1 MRRVVITGMGTVN
14 PIGNSVEELKESLRH
29 GTSGVGKITHFDTE
43 GFKATLAGEVKFEG
57 LDDLIGKKEAR
68 RMDRFTKLAVAA
80 CEEAVKDAN
89 LMEAYDPFDVSI
101 YMTSGIGGLTTMEE
115 NVKKYMEK
123 GPGRVSPFFI
133 PMNILNMAAGEI
145 SMRYKAMGI
154 SYAPVSACASGTHSI
169 GEGFRAIKHGYT
181 KAAIVG
187 GSEGSITPMAVAG
200 FSNMKAL
207 NETSDVLKASIPFDK
222 DRAGFV
228 MGEGAGALILEEL
241 EEALKRGA
249 KIYGEVVGYGATTDA
264 YHMTQPHPEALGAY
278 MAMKRALEEAS
289 VDPSDVSYINAH
301 GTSTP
306 MNDRLESMAVV
317 NLFGDQT
324 PVSSTKSM
332 TGHLLGAAGAVE
344 SIISILAIQEGFI
357 PATVNTKEIDED
369 VKANVIIGKN
379 LEKDLQYV
387 LSNSLGFGGH
397 NASLLFK
404 RWEGK

>member
-14 PIGNSVEELKESLRH
+14 PIGNSVEELKASLRN

-43 GFKATLAGEVKFEG
+43 GFKATLACEVKFDE

-89 LMEAYDPFDVSI
+89 LMDAYDLFDVSI

-207 NETSDVLKASIPFDK
+207 NETTDVLKASIPFDK

-228 MGEGAGALILEEL
+228 MGEGAGALILEDL

-249 KIYGEVVGYGATTDA
+249 TIYGEVVGYGATTDA

-278 MAMKRALEEAS
+278 MAMKKALEEAS

-404 RWEGK
+404 KWEGK

>member
-14 PIGNSVEELKESLRH
+14 PIGNSVEELKESLRS
-29 GTSGVGKITHFDTE
+29 GTSGVAKITQFDTE
-43 GFKATLAGEVKFEG
+43 GFKATLACEVKFEG
-57 LDDLIGKKEAR
+57 LDELIGKKESR
-68 RMDRFTKLAVAA
+68 RMDRFTKLGVAA

-89 LMEAYDPFDVSI
+89 LVGAYDPFDVSI
-101 YMTSGIGGLTTMEE
+101 YVTSGIGGLTTMEE
-115 NVKKYMEK
+115 NMKKYMEK

-154 SYAPVSACASGTHSI
+154 SFAPVSACASGSHSI

-187 GSEGSITPMAVAG
+187 GTEGSITPMAVAG

-207 NETSDVLKASIPFDK
+207 NETTDVLKASIPFDK

-228 MGEGAGALILEEL
+228 MGEGAGALILEDL

-249 KIYGEVVGYGATTDA
+249 TIYGEVVGYGATTDA

-278 MAMKRALEEAS
+278 MAMKKALEEAS
-289 VDPSDVSYINAH
+289 IDPSEVSYINAH

-306 MNDRLESMAVV
+306 MNDRLESMAVM
-317 NLFGDQT
+317 NLFGDKT

-344 SIISILAIQEGFI
+344 SIISIIAIQEGFI
-357 PATVNTKEIDED
+357 PATVNTKEIDEE

-379 LEKDLQYV
+379 LKKDLQYV

-404 RWEGK
+404 KWEGK

>member
-1 MRRVVITGMGTVN
+1 MGTVN
-14 PIGNSVEELKESLRH
+14 PIGNSVEELKESLRS
-29 GTSGVGKITHFDTE
+29 GTSGVAKITQFDTE
-43 GFKATLAGEVKFEG
+43 GFKATLACEVKFEG
-57 LDDLIGKKEAR
+57 LDELIGKKEAR

-89 LMEAYDPFDVSI
+89 LMGAYDPFDVSI
-101 YMTSGIGGLTTMEE
+101 YVTSGIGGLTTMEE
-115 NVKKYMEK
+115 NMKKYMEK

-154 SYAPVSACASGTHSI
+154 SFAPVSACASGTHSI

-207 NETSDVLKASIPFDK
+207 NETTDVLKASIPFDK

-228 MGEGAGALILEEL
+228 MGEGAGALILEDL

-249 KIYGEVVGYGATTDA
+249 TIYGEVVGYGATTDA

-278 MAMKRALEEAS
+278 MAMKKALEEAS
-289 VDPSDVSYINAH
+289 IDPSEVSYINAH

-306 MNDRLESMAVV
+306 MNDRLESMAVM
-317 NLFGDQT
+317 NLFGDKT

-344 SIISILAIQEGFI
+344 SIISIIAIQEGFI
-357 PATVNTKEIDED
+357 PATVNTKEIDEE

-379 LEKDLQYV
+379 LKKDLQYV

-404 RWEGK
+404 KWEGK

>member
-14 PIGNSVEELKESLRH
+14 PIGNSVEELKESLRN
-29 GTSGVGKITHFDTE
+29 GTPGVAKITQFDTE
-43 GFKATLAGEVKFEG
+43 GFKATLACEVKFEG
-57 LDDLIGKKEAR
+57 LDELIGKKEAR

-89 LMEAYDPFDVSI
+89 LMGAYDPFDVSI
-101 YMTSGIGGLTTMEE
+101 YVTSGIGGLTTMEE
-115 NVKKYMEK
+115 NMKKYMEK

-154 SYAPVSACASGTHSI
+154 SFAPVSACASGTHSI

-207 NETSDVLKASIPFDK
+207 NETTDVLKASIPFDK

-228 MGEGAGALILEEL
+228 MGEGAGALILEDL
-241 EEALKRGA
+241 DEALKRGA
-249 KIYGEVVGYGATTDA
+249 TIYGEVVGYGATTDA

-278 MAMKRALEEAS
+278 MAMKKALEEAS
-289 VDPSDVSYINAH
+289 IDPSEVSYINAH

-306 MNDRLESMAVV
+306 MNDRLESMAVM
-317 NLFGDQT
+317 NLFGDKT

-344 SIISILAIQEGFI
+344 SIISIIAIQEGFI
-357 PATVNTKEIDED
+357 PATVNTKEIDEE
-369 VKANVIIGKN
+369 VKANIIIGKN
-379 LEKDLQYV
+379 LKEDLQYV

-404 RWEGK
+404 KWEGK

>member
-14 PIGNSVEELKESLRH
+14 PIGNSVEELKESLRN
-29 GTSGVGKITHFDTE
+29 GTSGVAKITQFDTE
-43 GFKATLAGEVKFEG
+43 GFKATLACEVKFEG
-57 LDDLIGKKEAR
+57 LDELIGKKEAR

-80 CEEAVKDAN
+80 SEEAVKDAN
-89 LMEAYDPFDVSI
+89 LMGAYDPFDVSI
-101 YMTSGIGGLTTMEE
+101 YVTSGIGGLTTMEE
-115 NVKKYMEK
+115 NMKKYMEK

-154 SYAPVSACASGTHSI
+154 SFAPVSACASGTHSI

-207 NETSDVLKASIPFDK
+207 NETTDVLKASIPFDK
-222 DRAGFV
+222 DRAGFI
-228 MGEGAGALILEEL
+228 MGEGAGALILEDL

-249 KIYGEVVGYGATTDA
+249 TIYGEVVGYGATTDA

-278 MAMKRALEEAS
+278 MAMKKALEEAS
-289 VDPSDVSYINAH
+289 IDPSEVSYINAH

-306 MNDRLESMAVV
+306 MNDRLESMAVM
-317 NLFGDQT
+317 NLFGDKT

-344 SIISILAIQEGFI
+344 SIISIIAIQEGFI
-357 PATVNTKEIDED
+357 PATVNTKEIDEE

-379 LEKDLQYV
+379 LKKDLQYV

-404 RWEGK
+404 KWEGK

>member
-14 PIGNSVEELKESLRH
+14 PIGNSVEELKESLRN
-29 GTSGVGKITHFDTE
+29 GTSGVAKITQFDTE
-43 GFKATLAGEVKFEG
+43 GFKATLACEVKFEG
-57 LDDLIGKKEAR
+57 LDELIGKKEAR

-89 LMEAYDPFDVSI
+89 LMDAYDPFDVSI
-101 YMTSGIGGLTTMEE
+101 YVTSGIGGLTTMEE
-115 NVKKYMEK
+115 NMKKYMEK

-154 SYAPVSACASGTHSI
+154 SFAPVSACASGTHSI

-207 NETSDVLKASIPFDK
+207 NETTDVLKASIPFDK

-228 MGEGAGALILEEL
+228 MGEGAGALILEDL

-249 KIYGEVVGYGATTDA
+249 TIYGEVVGYGATTDA

-278 MAMKRALEEAS
+278 MAMKKALEEAS
-289 VDPSDVSYINAH
+289 IDPSEVSYINAH

-306 MNDRLESMAVV
+306 MNDRLESMAVM
-317 NLFGDQT
+317 NLFGDKT

-344 SIISILAIQEGFI
+344 SIISIIAIQEGFI
-357 PATVNTKEIDED
+357 PATVNTKEIDEE

-379 LEKDLQYV
+379 LKKDLQYV

-404 RWEGK
+404 KWEGK

>member
-14 PIGNSVEELKESLRH
+14 PIGNSVEELKESLSS
-29 GTSGVGKITHFDTE
+29 GTSGVAKITQFDTE
-43 GFKATLAGEVKFEG
+43 GFKATLACEVKFEG
-57 LDDLIGKKEAR
+57 LDELIGKKEAR

-89 LMEAYDPFDVSI
+89 LMGAYDPFDVSI
-101 YMTSGIGGLTTMEE
+101 YVTSGIGGLTTMEE
-115 NVKKYMEK
+115 NMKKYMEK

-154 SYAPVSACASGTHSI
+154 SFAPVSACASGTHSI

-207 NETSDVLKASIPFDK
+207 NETTDVLKASIPFDK

-228 MGEGAGALILEEL
+228 MGEGAGALILEDL
-241 EEALKRGA
+241 DEALKRGA
-249 KIYGEVVGYGATTDA
+249 TIYGEVVGYGATTDA

-278 MAMKRALEEAS
+278 MAMKKALEEAS
-289 VDPSDVSYINAH
+289 IDPSEVSYINAH

-306 MNDRLESMAVV
+306 MNDRLESMAVM
-317 NLFGDQT
+317 NLFGDKT

-357 PATVNTKEIDED
+357 PATVNTKEIDEE

-379 LEKDLQYV
+379 LKKDLQYV

-404 RWEGK
+404 KWEGK

>member
-1 MRRVVITGMGTVN
+1 
-14 PIGNSVEELKESLRH
+14 
-29 GTSGVGKITHFDTE
+29 
-43 GFKATLAGEVKFEG
+43 
-57 LDDLIGKKEAR
+57 
-68 RMDRFTKLAVAA
+68 
-80 CEEAVKDAN
+80 
-89 LMEAYDPFDVSI
+89 
-101 YMTSGIGGLTTMEE
+101 MEE
-115 NVKKYMEK
+115 NMKKYMEK

-154 SYAPVSACASGTHSI
+154 SFAPVSACASGTHSI

-207 NETSDVLKASIPFDK
+207 NETTDVLKASIPFDK

-228 MGEGAGALILEEL
+228 MGEGAGALILEDL

-249 KIYGEVVGYGATTDA
+249 TIYGEVVGYGATTDA

-278 MAMKRALEEAS
+278 MAMKKALEEAS
-289 VDPSDVSYINAH
+289 IDPSEVSYINAH

-306 MNDRLESMAVV
+306 MNDRLESMAVM
-317 NLFGDQT
+317 NLFGDKT

-344 SIISILAIQEGFI
+344 SIISIIAIQEGFI
-357 PATVNTKEIDED
+357 PATVNTKEIDEE

-379 LEKDLQYV
+379 LKKDLQYV

-404 RWEGK
+404 KWEGK

>member
-14 PIGNSVEELKESLRH
+14 PIGNSVKELKDSLRS
-29 GTSGVGKITHFDTE
+29 GTSGVAKITQFDTE
-43 GFKATLAGEVKFEG
+43 GFKATLACEVKFEG
-57 LDDLIGKKEAR
+57 LDELIGKKEAR

-89 LMEAYDPFDVSI
+89 LMGAYDPFDVSI
-101 YMTSGIGGLTTMEE
+101 YVTSGIGGLTTMEE
-115 NVKKYMEK
+115 NMKKYMEK

-154 SYAPVSACASGTHSI
+154 SFAPVSACASGTHSI

-207 NETSDVLKASIPFDK
+207 NETTDVLKASIPFDK

-228 MGEGAGALILEEL
+228 MGEGAGALILEDL

-249 KIYGEVVGYGATTDA
+249 TIYGEVVGYGATTDA

-278 MAMKRALEEAS
+278 MAMKKALEEAS
-289 VDPSDVSYINAH
+289 IDPSEVSYINAH

-306 MNDRLESMAVV
+306 MNDRLESMAVM
-317 NLFGDQT
+317 NLFGDKT

-344 SIISILAIQEGFI
+344 SIISIIAIQEGFI
-357 PATVNTKEIDED
+357 PATVNTKEIDEE

-379 LEKDLQYV
+379 LKKDLQYV

-404 RWEGK
+404 KWEGK

>member
-14 PIGNSVEELKESLRH
+14 PIGNSVEELKESLRS
-29 GTSGVGKITHFDTE
+29 GTSGVAKITQFDTE
-43 GFKATLAGEVKFEG
+43 GFKATLACEVKFEG
-57 LDDLIGKKEAR
+57 LDELIGKKEAR

-89 LMEAYDPFDVSI
+89 LMGAYDPFDVSI
-101 YMTSGIGGLTTMEE
+101 YVTSGIGGLTTMEE
-115 NVKKYMEK
+115 NMKKYMEK

-154 SYAPVSACASGTHSI
+154 SFAPVSACASGTHSI

-207 NETSDVLKASIPFDK
+207 NETTDVLKASIPFDK
-222 DRAGFV
+222 DRAGFI
-228 MGEGAGALILEEL
+228 MGEGAGALILEDL

-249 KIYGEVVGYGATTDA
+249 TIYGEVVGYGATTDA

-278 MAMKRALEEAS
+278 MAMKKALEEAS
-289 VDPSDVSYINAH
+289 IDPSEVSYINAH

-306 MNDRLESMAVV
+306 MNDRLESMAVM
-317 NLFGDQT
+317 NLFGDKT

-357 PATVNTKEIDED
+357 PATVNTKEIDEE

-379 LEKDLQYV
+379 LKKDLQYV

-404 RWEGK
+404 KWEGK

>member
-14 PIGNSVEELKESLRH
+14 PIGNSVEELKESLRS
-29 GTSGVGKITHFDTE
+29 GTSGVAKITQFDTE
-43 GFKATLAGEVKFEG
+43 GFKATLACEVKFEG
-57 LDDLIGKKEAR
+57 LDELIGKKEAR

-89 LMEAYDPFDVSI
+89 LVGAYDPFDVSI
-101 YMTSGIGGLTTMEE
+101 YVTSGIGGLTTMEE
-115 NVKKYMEK
+115 NMKKYMEK

-154 SYAPVSACASGTHSI
+154 SFAPVSACASGTHSI

-207 NETSDVLKASIPFDK
+207 NETTDVLKASIPFDK

-228 MGEGAGALILEEL
+228 MGEGAGALILEDL

-249 KIYGEVVGYGATTDA
+249 TIYGEVVGYGATTDA

-278 MAMKRALEEAS
+278 MAMKKALEEAS
-289 VDPSDVSYINAH
+289 IDPSEVSYINAH

-306 MNDRLESMAVV
+306 MNDRLESMAVM
-317 NLFGDQT
+317 NLFGDKT

-357 PATVNTKEIDED
+357 PATVNTKEVDEE

-379 LEKDLQYV
+379 LKKDLQYV

-404 RWEGK
+404 KWEGK

>member
-1 MRRVVITGMGTVN
+1 MKRVVITGMGTVN
-14 PIGNSVEELKESLRH
+14 PIGNSVEELKASLRN

-43 GFKATLAGEVKFEG
+43 GFKATLACEVKFDE

-89 LMEAYDPFDVSI
+89 LMNAYDPFDVSI

-207 NETSDVLKASIPFDK
+207 NETTDVLKASIPFDK

-228 MGEGAGALILEEL
+228 MGEGAGALILEDL

-249 KIYGEVVGYGATTDA
+249 TIYGEVVGYGATTDA

-278 MAMKRALEEAS
+278 MAMKKALEEAS

-404 RWEGK
+404 KWEGK

>member
-1 MRRVVITGMGTVN
+1 MRRVVITGMGTVS
-14 PIGNSVEELKESLRH
+14 PIGNSVEELRESLRNQI
-29 GTSGVGKITHFDTE
+29 SGIQKITQFDTD
-43 GFKATLAGEVKFEG
+43 GFKATLAGEVKFEA
-57 LDDLIGKKEAR
+57 LDELIGRKEAR

-80 CEEAVKDAN
+80 CEEAVNDAK
-89 LMEAYDPFDVSI
+89 LLGAYDPFDVSV
-101 YMTSGIGGLTTMEE
+101 YMTSGIGGLSTMEE
-115 NVKKYMEK
+115 NVIKYMEK

-154 SYAPVSACASGTHSI
+154 SYAPVSACASGTHSV
-169 GEGFRAIKHGYT
+169 GEGYRAIKHGYT

-207 NETSDVLKASIPFDK
+207 NETTDMQKASIPFDQ

-228 MGEGAGALILEEL
+228 MGEGAGALILEDL

-249 KIYGEVVGYGATTDA
+249 KIYGEVVGYGATTDGF
-264 YHMTQPHPEALGAY
+264 HMTQPHPEALGAL
-278 MAMKRALEEAS
+278 MAMKKALEEAHIE
-289 VDPSDVSYINAH
+289 PEDVSYINAH

-317 NLFGDQT
+317 KLFGEST

-344 SIISILAIQEGFI
+344 SIISIVSLQEGFI
-357 PATVNTKEIDED
+357 PATLNTKKIDEAI
-369 VKANVIIGKN
+369 KANIIIGRN
-379 LEKDLQYV
+379 LKRDLRYV

-404 RWEGK
+404 KWEGK

>member
-14 PIGNSVEELKESLRH
+14 PIGNSVEELKESLRS
-29 GTSGVGKITHFDTE
+29 GTSGVAKITQFDTE
-43 GFKATLAGEVKFEG
+43 GFKATLACEVKFEG
-57 LDDLIGKKEAR
+57 LDELIGKKEAR

-89 LMEAYDPFDVSI
+89 LMGAYDPFDVSI
-101 YMTSGIGGLTTMEE
+101 YVTSGIGGLTTMEE
-115 NVKKYMEK
+115 NMKKYMEK

-154 SYAPVSACASGTHSI
+154 SFAPVSACASGTHSI

-207 NETSDVLKASIPFDK
+207 NETTDVLKASIPFDK

-228 MGEGAGALILEEL
+228 MGEGAGALILEDL

-249 KIYGEVVGYGATTDA
+249 TIYGEVVGYGATTDA
-264 YHMTQPHPEALGAY
+264 YHMTQPHPEALGSY
-278 MAMKRALEEAS
+278 MAMKKALEEAS
-289 VDPSDVSYINAH
+289 IDPSEVSYINAH

-306 MNDRLESMAVV
+306 MNDRLESMAVM
-317 NLFGDQT
+317 NLFGDKT

-344 SIISILAIQEGFI
+344 SIISIISIQEGFI
-357 PATVNTKEIDED
+357 PATVNTKEIDEE

-379 LEKDLQYV
+379 LKKDLQYV

-404 RWEGK
+404 KWEGK

>member
-14 PIGNSVEELKESLRH
+14 PIGNSVEELKESLRS
-29 GTSGVGKITHFDTE
+29 GTSGVAKITQFDTE
-43 GFKATLAGEVKFEG
+43 GFKATLACEVKFEG
-57 LDDLIGKKEAR
+57 LDELIGKKEAR

-89 LMEAYDPFDVSI
+89 LMGAYDPFDVSI
-101 YMTSGIGGLTTMEE
+101 YVTSGIGGLTTMEE
-115 NVKKYMEK
+115 NMKKYMEK

-154 SYAPVSACASGTHSI
+154 SFAPVSACASGTHSI

-207 NETSDVLKASIPFDK
+207 NETTDVLKASIPFDK

-228 MGEGAGALILEEL
+228 MGEGAGALILEDL

-249 KIYGEVVGYGATTDA
+249 TIYGEVVGYGATTDA

-278 MAMKRALEEAS
+278 MAMKKALEEAS
-289 VDPSDVSYINAH
+289 IDPSEVSYINAH

-306 MNDRLESMAVV
+306 MNDRLESMAVM
-317 NLFGDQT
+317 NLFGDKT

-344 SIISILAIQEGFI
+344 SIISIIAIQEGFI
-357 PATVNTKEIDED
+357 PATVNTKEIDEE

-379 LEKDLQYV
+379 LKEDLQYV

-404 RWEGK
+404 KWEGK

>member
-14 PIGNSVEELKESLRH
+14 PIGNSVEELKESLRS
-29 GTSGVGKITHFDTE
+29 GTSGVAKITQFDTE
-43 GFKATLAGEVKFEG
+43 GFKATLACEVKFEG
-57 LDDLIGKKEAR
+57 LDELIGKKEAR

-89 LMEAYDPFDVSI
+89 LMGAYDPFDVSI
-101 YMTSGIGGLTTMEE
+101 YVTSGIGGLTTMEE
-115 NVKKYMEK
+115 NMKKYMEK

-154 SYAPVSACASGTHSI
+154 SFAPVSACASGTHSI

-207 NETSDVLKASIPFDK
+207 NETTDVLKASIPFDK

-228 MGEGAGALILEEL
+228 MGEGAGALILEDL

-249 KIYGEVVGYGATTDA
+249 TIYGEVVGYGATTDA

-278 MAMKRALEEAS
+278 MAMKKALEEAS
-289 VDPSDVSYINAH
+289 IDPSEVSYINAH

-306 MNDRLESMAVV
+306 MNDRLESMAVM
-317 NLFGDQT
+317 NLFGDKT

-344 SIISILAIQEGFI
+344 SIISIIAILEGFI
-357 PATVNTKEIDED
+357 PATVNTKEIDEE

-379 LEKDLQYV
+379 LKKDLQYV

-404 RWEGK
+404 KWEGK

>member
-14 PIGNSVEELKESLRH
+14 PIGNSVEELKESLRS
-29 GTSGVGKITHFDTE
+29 GTSGVAKITQFDTE
-43 GFKATLAGEVKFEG
+43 GFKATLACEVKFEG
-57 LDDLIGKKEAR
+57 LDELIGKKEAR

-89 LMEAYDPFDVSI
+89 LMGAYDPFDVSI
-101 YMTSGIGGLTTMEE
+101 YVTSGIGGLTTMEE
-115 NVKKYMEK
+115 NMKKYMEK

-154 SYAPVSACASGTHSI
+154 SFAPVSACASGTHSI

-207 NETSDVLKASIPFDK
+207 NETTDVLKASIPFDK

-228 MGEGAGALILEEL
+228 MGEGAGALILEDL

-249 KIYGEVVGYGATTDA
+249 TIYGEVVGYGVTTDA

-278 MAMKRALEEAS
+278 MAMKKALEEAS
-289 VDPSDVSYINAH
+289 IDPSEVSYINAH

-306 MNDRLESMAVV
+306 MNDRLESMAVM
-317 NLFGDQT
+317 NLFGDKT

-357 PATVNTKEIDED
+357 PATVNTKEIDEE

-379 LEKDLQYV
+379 LKKDLQYV

-404 RWEGK
+404 KWEGK

>member
-14 PIGNSVEELKESLRH
+14 PIGNSVEELKESLRN
-29 GTSGVGKITHFDTE
+29 GTSGVAKITQFDTE
-43 GFKATLAGEVKFEG
+43 GFKATLACEVKFEG
-57 LDDLIGKKEAR
+57 LDELIGKKEAR

-89 LMEAYDPFDVSI
+89 LMGAYDPFDVSI
-101 YMTSGIGGLTTMEE
+101 YVTSGIGGLTTMEE
-115 NVKKYMEK
+115 NMKKYMEK

-154 SYAPVSACASGTHSI
+154 SFAPVSACASGTHSI

-207 NETSDVLKASIPFDK
+207 NETTDVLKASIPFDK

-228 MGEGAGALILEEL
+228 MGEGAGALILEDL

-249 KIYGEVVGYGATTDA
+249 TIYGEVVGYGATTDA

-278 MAMKRALEEAS
+278 MAMKKALEEAS
-289 VDPSDVSYINAH
+289 IDPSEVSYINAH

-306 MNDRLESMAVV
+306 MNDRLESMAVM
-317 NLFGDQT
+317 NLFGDKT

-344 SIISILAIQEGFI
+344 SIISIIAIQEGFI
-357 PATVNTKEIDED
+357 PATVNTKEIDEE

-379 LEKDLQYV
+379 LKKDLQYV

-404 RWEGK
+404 KWEGK

>member
-14 PIGNSVEELKESLRH
+14 PIGNSVEELKESLRN
-29 GTSGVGKITHFDTE
+29 GTPGVAKITQFDTE
-43 GFKATLAGEVKFEG
+43 GFKATLACEVKFEG
-57 LDDLIGKKEAR
+57 LDELIGKKEAR

-89 LMEAYDPFDVSI
+89 LMGVYDPFDVSI
-101 YMTSGIGGLTTMEE
+101 YVTSGIGGLTTMEE
-115 NVKKYMEK
+115 NMKKYMEK

-154 SYAPVSACASGTHSI
+154 SFAPVSACASGTHSI

-207 NETSDVLKASIPFDK
+207 NETTDVLKASIPFDK

-228 MGEGAGALILEEL
+228 MGEGAGALILEDL

-249 KIYGEVVGYGATTDA
+249 TIYGEVVGYGATTDA

-278 MAMKRALEEAS
+278 MAMKKALEEAS
-289 VDPSDVSYINAH
+289 IDPSEVSYINAH

-306 MNDRLESMAVV
+306 MNDRLESMAVM
-317 NLFGDQT
+317 NLFGDKT

-344 SIISILAIQEGFI
+344 SIISIIAIQEGFI
-357 PATVNTKEIDED
+357 PATVNTKEIDEE

-379 LEKDLQYV
+379 LKKDLQYV

-404 RWEGK
+404 KWEGK

>member
-14 PIGNSVEELKESLRH
+14 PIGNSVEELKESLRN
-29 GTSGVGKITHFDTE
+29 GTSGVAKITQFDTE
-43 GFKATLAGEVKFEG
+43 GFKATLACEVKFEG
-57 LDDLIGKKEAR
+57 LDELIGKKEAR

-80 CEEAVKDAN
+80 SEEAVKDAN
-89 LMEAYDPFDVSI
+89 LMGAYDPFDVSI
-101 YMTSGIGGLTTMEE
+101 YVTSGIGGLTTMEE
-115 NVKKYMEK
+115 NMKKYMEK

-154 SYAPVSACASGTHSI
+154 SFAPVSACASGTHSI

-207 NETSDVLKASIPFDK
+207 NETTDVLKASIPFDK

-228 MGEGAGALILEEL
+228 MGEGAGALILEDL

-249 KIYGEVVGYGATTDA
+249 TIYGEVVGYGATTDA

-278 MAMKRALEEAS
+278 MAMKKALEEAS
-289 VDPSDVSYINAH
+289 IDPSEVSYINAH

-306 MNDRLESMAVV
+306 MNDRLESMAVM
-317 NLFGDQT
+317 NLFGDKT

-344 SIISILAIQEGFI
+344 SIISIIAIQEGFI
-357 PATVNTKEIDED
+357 PATVNTKEIDEE

-379 LEKDLQYV
+379 LKKDLQYV

-397 NASLLFK
+397 NASLIFK
-404 RWEGK
+404 KWEGK

>member
-14 PIGNSVEELKESLRH
+14 PIGNSVEELKASLRN

-43 GFKATLAGEVKFEG
+43 GFKATLACEVKFDE

-89 LMEAYDPFDVSI
+89 LMDDYDPFDVSI

-207 NETSDVLKASIPFDK
+207 NETTDVLKASIPFDK

-228 MGEGAGALILEEL
+228 MGEGAGALILEDL

-249 KIYGEVVGYGATTDA
+249 TIYGEVVGYGATTDA

-278 MAMKRALEEAS
+278 MAMKKALEEAS

-404 RWEGK
+404 KWEGK

>member
-14 PIGNSVEELKESLRH
+14 PIGNSVEELKESLRN
-29 GTSGVGKITHFDTE
+29 GTSGVAKITQFDTE
-43 GFKATLAGEVKFEG
+43 GFKATLACEVKFEG
-57 LDDLIGKKEAR
+57 LDELIGKKEAR

-89 LMEAYDPFDVSI
+89 LMGAYDPFDVSI
-101 YMTSGIGGLTTMEE
+101 YVTSGIGGLTTMEE
-115 NVKKYMEK
+115 NMKKYMEK

-154 SYAPVSACASGTHSI
+154 SFAPVSACASGTHSI

-207 NETSDVLKASIPFDK
+207 NETTDVLKASIPFDK

-228 MGEGAGALILEEL
+228 MGEGAGALILEDL

-249 KIYGEVVGYGATTDA
+249 TIYGEVVGYGATTDA

-278 MAMKRALEEAS
+278 MAMKKALEEAS
-289 VDPSDVSYINAH
+289 IDPSEVSYINAH

-306 MNDRLESMAVV
+306 MNDRLESMAVM
-317 NLFGDQT
+317 NLFGDKT

-332 TGHLLGAAGAVE
+332 TGHLLGAAGALE
-344 SIISILAIQEGFI
+344 SIISIIAIQEGFI
-357 PATVNTKEIDED
+357 PATVNTIEIDEE

-379 LEKDLQYV
+379 LKKDLQYV

-404 RWEGK
+404 KWEGK

>member
-14 PIGNSVEELKESLRH
+14 PIGNSVEELKESLRN
-29 GTSGVGKITHFDTE
+29 GTSSVAKITQFDTE
-43 GFKATLAGEVKFEG
+43 GFKATLACEVKFEG
-57 LDDLIGKKEAR
+57 LDELIGKKEAR

-89 LMEAYDPFDVSI
+89 LMGAYDPFDVSI
-101 YMTSGIGGLTTMEE
+101 YVTSGIGGLTTMEE
-115 NVKKYMEK
+115 NMKKYMEK

-133 PMNILNMAAGEI
+133 PMNILNMATGEI

-154 SYAPVSACASGTHSI
+154 SFAPVSACASGTHSI

-207 NETSDVLKASIPFDK
+207 NETTDVLKASIPFDK

-228 MGEGAGALILEEL
+228 MGEGAGALILEDL

-249 KIYGEVVGYGATTDA
+249 TIYGEVVGYGATTDA

-278 MAMKRALEEAS
+278 MAMKKALEEAS
-289 VDPSDVSYINAH
+289 IDPSEVSYINAH

-306 MNDRLESMAVV
+306 MNDRLESMAVM
-317 NLFGDQT
+317 NLFGDKT

-344 SIISILAIQEGFI
+344 SIISIIAIQEGFI
-357 PATVNTKEIDED
+357 PATVNTKEIDEE

-379 LEKDLQYV
+379 LKKDLQYV

-404 RWEGK
+404 KWEGK

>member
-14 PIGNSVEELKESLRH
+14 PIGNSVEELKESLRS
-29 GTSGVGKITHFDTE
+29 GTSGVAKITQFDTE
-43 GFKATLAGEVKFEG
+43 GFKATLACEVKFEG
-57 LDDLIGKKEAR
+57 LDELIGKKEAR

-89 LMEAYDPFDVSI
+89 LMGAYDPFDVSI
-101 YMTSGIGGLTTMEE
+101 YVTSGIGGLTTMEE
-115 NVKKYMEK
+115 NMKKYMEK

-154 SYAPVSACASGTHSI
+154 SFAPVSACASGTHSI

-207 NETSDVLKASIPFDK
+207 NETTDVLKASIPFDK

-228 MGEGAGALILEEL
+228 MGEGAGALILEDL

-249 KIYGEVVGYGATTDA
+249 TIYGEVVGYGATTDA

-278 MAMKRALEEAS
+278 MAMKKALEEAS
-289 VDPSDVSYINAH
+289 IDPSEVSYINAH

-306 MNDRLESMAVV
+306 MNDRLESMAVM
-317 NLFGDQT
+317 NLFGDKT

-357 PATVNTKEIDED
+357 PATVNTKEIDEE

-379 LEKDLQYV
+379 LKKDLQYV

-404 RWEGK
+404 KWEGK

>member
-14 PIGNSVEELKESLRH
+14 PIGNSVEELKESLSS
-29 GTSGVGKITHFDTE
+29 GTSGVAKITQFDTE
-43 GFKATLAGEVKFEG
+43 GFKATLACEVKFEG
-57 LDDLIGKKEAR
+57 LDELIGKKEAR

-89 LMEAYDPFDVSI
+89 LMGAYDPFDVSI
-101 YMTSGIGGLTTMEE
+101 YVTSGIGGLTTMEE
-115 NVKKYMEK
+115 NMKKYMEK

-154 SYAPVSACASGTHSI
+154 SFAPVSACASGTHSI

-207 NETSDVLKASIPFDK
+207 NETTDVLKASIPFDK

-228 MGEGAGALILEEL
+228 MGEGAGALILEDL

-249 KIYGEVVGYGATTDA
+249 TIYGEVVGYGATTDA

-278 MAMKRALEEAS
+278 MAMKKALEEAS
-289 VDPSDVSYINAH
+289 IDPSEVSYINAH

-344 SIISILAIQEGFI
+344 SIISIIAIQEGFI
-357 PATVNTKEIDED
+357 PATVNTKEIDEE

-379 LEKDLQYV
+379 LKKDLQYV

-404 RWEGK
+404 KWEGK

>member
-14 PIGNSVEELKESLRH
+14 PIGNSVEELKESLRS
-29 GTSGVGKITHFDTE
+29 GTSGVAKITQFDTE
-43 GFKATLAGEVKFEG
+43 GFKATLACEVKFEG
-57 LDDLIGKKEAR
+57 LDELIGKKESR
-68 RMDRFTKLAVAA
+68 RMDRFTKLGVAA

-89 LMEAYDPFDVSI
+89 LVGAYDPFDVSI
-101 YMTSGIGGLTTMEE
+101 YVTSGIGGLTTMEE
-115 NVKKYMEK
+115 NMKKYMEK

-154 SYAPVSACASGTHSI
+154 SFAPVSACASGSHSI

-187 GSEGSITPMAVAG
+187 GTEGSITPMAVAG

-207 NETSDVLKASIPFDK
+207 NETTDVLKASIPFDK

-228 MGEGAGALILEEL
+228 MGEGAGALILEDL

-249 KIYGEVVGYGATTDA
+249 TIYGEVVGYGATTDA

-278 MAMKRALEEAS
+278 MAMKKALEEAS
-289 VDPSDVSYINAH
+289 IDPSEVSYINAH

-306 MNDRLESMAVV
+306 MNDRLESMAVM
-317 NLFGDQT
+317 NLFGDKT

-344 SIISILAIQEGFI
+344 SIISIIAIQEGVI
-357 PATVNTKEIDED
+357 PATVNTKEIDEE

-379 LEKDLQYV
+379 LKKDLQYV

-404 RWEGK
+404 KWEGK